1 MLEID
6 YIEKIENLK
15 DQIQKLS
22 TWLWGKSILSEDIDL
37 WLKNFRELEPDR
49 EKYIA
54 LSLLSQ
60 FMFYD
65 LREVRQAMKSIY
77 KDKFILP
84 LISKY
89 KDDTKSYNLQD
100 YSDNI
105 DWIMRK
111 TVFASVGNPSESSS
125 LLLYFFRQRN
135 KLAKD
140 FFVHSHQLLANDFKE
155 SDLEYLIYID
165 DISGTGGQAI
175 KILGDIIP
183 KIKSKYTNIK
193 ILYFT
198 IFATTVALERLESS
212 ELFDKVDTVF
222 ELDETYKIFS
232 DESRYFSK
240 TLSIED
246 RDFFKKA
253 CRTCYRDKWELND
266 DDISR
271 QDGGVLNKDECGY
284 ADGQL
289 SLGFFYN
296 IPNNTLPIFWAE
308 SNDWKPIFKRYSKVY
323 TR

>member
-1 MLEID
+1 MSTVN
-6 YIEKIENLK
+6 YIEEIENLK

-22 TWLWGKSILSEDIDL
+22 TWLWGKSILLEDIDI
-37 WLKNFRELEPDR
+37 WLKNFQEKEPER
-49 EKYIA
+49 EKYVA

-65 LREVRQAMKSIY
+65 LREIRQAMKSIY

-84 LISKY
+84 LTSDY
-89 KDDTKSYNLQD
+89 RCRTQSYTLQD

-105 DWIMRK
+105 DSIMEK

-140 FFVHSHQLLANDFKE
+140 LFVHSHQLLADDFQGT
-155 SDLEYLIYID
+155 DIEYLIYID
-165 DISGTGGQAI
+165 DISGSGGQAI
-175 KILGDIIP
+175 KTLGDIIP

-198 IFATTVALERLESS
+198 IFATTVALKKLESS
-212 ELFDKVDTVF
+212 KLFDTVDTVF
-222 ELDETYKIFS
+222 ELDETYRTFS

-240 TLSIED
+240 RLSKDD
-246 RDFFKKA
+246 RDFFKSVCK
-253 CRTCYRDKWELND
+253 THYRNQWELSS

-271 QDGGVLNKDECGY
+271 KDGALNENECGY

-308 SNDWKPIFKRYSKVY
+308 SKNWKPIFKRYSKLY

>member
-1 MLEID
+1 MSEIN
-6 YIEKIENLK
+6 YIEEIENLK

-22 TWLWGKSILSEDIDL
+22 TWLWGKSVLLEDINL
-37 WLKNFRELEPDR
+37 WLENFTEVEPDR

-65 LREVRQAMKSIY
+65 LREIRQAMKSIY

-84 LISKY
+84 LTSSY
-89 KDDTKSYNLQD
+89 RDSVQSYNLED
-100 YSDNI
+100 YSNNVES
-105 DWIMRK
+105 IMKK

-140 FFVHSHQLLANDFKE
+140 FFMHSHQLLANDFQGT
-155 SDLEYLIYID
+155 DIEYLIYID
-165 DISGTGGQAI
+165 DISGSGGQAI
-175 KILGDIIP
+175 KTLGDIIP

-198 IFATTVALERLESS
+198 IFATTVALEKLESS
-212 ELFDKVDTVF
+212 KLFDKVDTVF
-222 ELDETYKIFS
+222 ELDETYRTFS
-232 DESRYFSK
+232 NESRYFSK
-240 TLSIED
+240 RLSQDD
-246 RDFFKKA
+246 RDFFESVCKNH
-253 CRTCYRDKWELND
+253 YRNQWELSE

-271 QDGGVLNKDECGY
+271 QEGGILNDDECGY
-284 ADGQL
+284 ANGQL

-308 SNDWKPIFKRYSKVY
+308 SDEWKPIFKRYSKVY

>member
-1 MLEID
+1 MSTINYLE
-6 YIEKIENLK
+6 EMENLK

-22 TWLWGKSILSEDIDL
+22 TWLWGKSILLEDIDL
-37 WLKNFRELEPDR
+37 WLENFKEVEPDR

-84 LISKY
+84 LATNYRDSTQSY
-89 KDDTKSYNLQD
+89 KLKD
-100 YSDNI
+100 YSDHI
-105 DWIMRK
+105 DEIMGK

-135 KLAKD
+135 KLEKD
-140 FFVHSHQLLANDFKE
+140 LFVHSHQLLADDFKE
-155 SDLEYLIYID
+155 SNIEYLIYID
-165 DISGTGGQAI
+165 DISGSGGQAI
-175 KILGDIIP
+175 STLGDIIP
-183 KIKSKYTNIK
+183 KIKNKYTNIK

-198 IFATTVALERLESS
+198 IFATTVALDKLGKSK
-212 ELFDKVDTVF
+212 LFDKIDTVF
-222 ELDETYKIFS
+222 ELDKTYKAFS

-240 TLSIED
+240 HLSHED
-246 RDFFKKA
+246 RDFFESV
-253 CRTCYRDKWELND
+253 CRTNYRSQWELGS

-271 QDGGVLNKDECGY
+271 KKGGVLNEDECGY
-284 ADGQL
+284 ADGQI

-308 SNDWKPIFKRYSKVY
+308 SKNWKPIFKRYSKLY